1 MEKVKREKSQRQ
13 TAPFVSSLQS
23 FLSFF
28 SLQSVLSF
36 SRSSLFSCHPPNLFR
51 SFSLPVLIFALSLFP
66 LLILSLLFFATSV
79 VGVVTGSN
87 SLITVPAM
95 FIFGIDPRVAVAT
108 NMFGL
113 TFMAVGGTLPF
124 LGKGRID
131 RRRLP
136 LLIVLTL
143 VGSALGALLVLVVSS
158 RKLPLIISISMIAVA
173 AFTLLKRDVGVVPPE
188 TAPTGATEFAAYAL
202 TFALG
207 IYGGFF
213 SGGYVTMLT
222 ALFVALFRMTFV
234 EAVAT
239 TKLVN
244 IFSSLIATLIFM
256 WRGLVDYKLG
266 VLLGLAMFA
275 GAFFGARV
283 ALKLN
288 NLWLRR
294 VFLAT
299 VILLAL
305 KILLYDFLWQSLT

>member
-1 MEKVKREKSQRQ
+1 
-13 TAPFVSSLQS
+13 
-23 FLSFF
+23 
-28 SLQSVLSF
+28 
-36 SRSSLFSCHPPNLFR
+36 
-51 SFSLPVLIFALSLFP
+51 
-66 LLILSLLFFATSV
+66 
-79 VGVVTGSN
+79 
-87 SLITVPAM
+87 
-95 FIFGIDPRVAVAT
+95 
-108 NMFGL
+108 MFGL

-143 VGSALGALLVLVVSS
+143 FGSTLGALLVLVVSS
-158 RKLPLIISISMIAVA
+158 QKLPLIISISMIAVA

-188 TAPTGATEFAAYAL
+188 TAPTRHSEFAAYAL

-222 ALFVALFRMTFV
+222 AVFVALFRMTFV

-244 IFSSLIATLIFM
+244 IFSSLIATLVFM

-266 VLLGLAMFA
+266 VLLGLCMFA

-283 ALKLN
+283 ALRLN

-294 VFLAT
+294 IFLST

-305 KILLYDFLWQSLT
+305 KILFYDFLWKALAG

>member
-1 MEKVKREKSQRQ
+1 MGECVKQ
-13 TAPFVSSLQS
+13 TARLASLLMPAS
-23 FLSFF
+23 DFT
-28 SLQSVLSF
+28 
-36 SRSSLFSCHPPNLFR
+36 
-51 SFSLPVLIFALSLFP
+51 IFP
-66 LLILSLLFFATSV
+66 LLVLSLLFFITSV

-95 FIFGIDPRVAVAT
+95 FLFGIDPRVAVAT

-124 LGKGRID
+124 LGKGTID

-136 LLIVLTL
+136 ALVTLTL
-143 VGSALGALLVLVVSS
+143 AGSVMGALLVLVVSS

-173 AFTLLKRDVGVVPPE
+173 AFTLFKHDAGVVPPKVPQ
-188 TAPTGATEFAAYAL
+188 TRGTEVAAYAL

-222 ALFVALFRMTFV
+222 AVFVALFRMTFV

-239 TKLVN
+239 TKIVN
-244 IFSSLIATLIFM
+244 VFSSLIATIVFM

-266 VLLGLAMFA
+266 VLLGLCMFA
-275 GAFFGARV
+275 GAFVGARV

-305 KILLYDFLWQSLT
+305 KILLYDFLWQALAR

>member
-1 MEKVKREKSQRQ
+1 MINR
-13 TAPFVSSLQS
+13 A
-23 FLSFF
+23 
-28 SLQSVLSF
+28 
-36 SRSSLFSCHPPNLFR
+36 
-51 SFSLPVLIFALSLFP
+51 LIFASALSSFA
-66 LLILSLLFFATSV
+66 LLALVLLFFATSV
-79 VGVVTGSN
+79 IGVVTGSN

-95 FIFGIDPRVAVAT
+95 FLFGIDPRVAVAT

-124 LGKGRID
+124 LGKGMID

-136 LLIVLTL
+136 ALISLTL
-143 VGSALGALLVLVVSS
+143 AGSVLGALLVLVISS
-158 RKLPLIISISMIAVA
+158 RALPLIISISMIAVA
-173 AFTLLKRDVGVVPPE
+173 AFTLLKRNAGVIPPD
-188 TAPTGATEFAAYAL
+188 TPPTRASERAAYAL

-244 IFSSLIATLIFM
+244 VFSSLIATLVFM

-266 VLLGLAMFA
+266 ALVGLSMFM
-275 GAFFGARV
+275 GAFVGARV
-283 ALKLN
+283 ALRLN

-294 VFLAT
+294 IFIST
-299 VILLAL
+299 VILLAM
-305 KILLYDFLWQSLT
+305 KILLYDFLWRAMLR

>member
-1 MEKVKREKSQRQ
+1 M
-13 TAPFVSSLQS
+13 
-23 FLSFF
+23 
-28 SLQSVLSF
+28 
-36 SRSSLFSCHPPNLFR
+36 
-51 SFSLPVLIFALSLFP
+51 
-66 LLILSLLFFATSV
+66 LLFFVTSV

-95 FIFGIDPRVAVAT
+95 FLFGIDPRVAVAT

-131 RRRLP
+131 RDRLP
-136 LLIVLTL
+136 WLVILTL
-143 VGSALGALLVLVVSS
+143 MGSVIGALLVLVVSS
-158 RKLPLIISISMIAVA
+158 RRLPLIISISMIAVA
-173 AFTLLKRDVGVVPPE
+173 AFTLLKRNVGVIPPE
-188 TAPTGATEFAAYAL
+188 AAPTRMTQGVAYAL

-207 IYGGFF
+207 VYGGFF

-244 IFSSLIATLIFM
+244 VFSSLIATLIFM

-266 VLLGLAMFA
+266 VLLGLSMFA
-275 GAFFGARV
+275 GAFVGARV
-283 ALKLN
+283 ALRLN

-294 VFLAT
+294 IFLAT
-299 VILLAL
+299 VLLLAL
-305 KILLYDFLWQSLT
+305 KTILDFRFWIWN

>member
-1 MEKVKREKSQRQ
+1 MMNR
-13 TAPFVSSLQS
+13 A
-23 FLSFF
+23 LSFDF
-28 SLQSVLSF
+28 YLV
-36 SRSSLFSCHPPNLFR
+36 
-51 SFSLPVLIFALSLFP
+51 PVAFLV
-66 LLILSLLFFATSV
+66 LLFFLTSV

-95 FIFGIDPRVAVAT
+95 FLFGIDPRVAVAT

-136 LLIVLTL
+136 LLVALTL
-143 VGSALGALLVLVVSS
+143 AGSILGALLVLVVSS
-158 RKLPLIISISMIAVA
+158 QRLPLIISISMIAVA
-173 AFTLLKRDVGVVPPE
+173 VFTLWKRDVGVVPPSTPLSRGHE
-188 TAPTGATEFAAYAL
+188 IAAYCL
-202 TFALG
+202 TFALA

-239 TKLVN
+239 TKIVN
-244 IFSSLIATLIFM
+244 VFSSLIATAVFM
-256 WRGLVDYKLG
+256 WRGLVDYRLG
-266 VLLGLAMFA
+266 VLLGLSMFA
-275 GAFFGARV
+275 GAFVGARV
-283 ALKLN
+283 ALRLN
-288 NLWLRR
+288 NLWIRR
-294 VFLAT
+294 IFLAT

-305 KILLYDFLWQSLT
+305 KIMLYDFIWKGLIR